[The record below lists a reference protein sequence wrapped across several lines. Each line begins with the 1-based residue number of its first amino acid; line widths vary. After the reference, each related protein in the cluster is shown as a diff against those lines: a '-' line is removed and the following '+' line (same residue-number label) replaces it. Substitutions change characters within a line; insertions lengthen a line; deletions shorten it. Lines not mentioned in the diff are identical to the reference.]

1 MNKFSWYE
9 AKSVEDAL
17 KQVNSTVTEELYNP
31 SDNAAVF
38 KSGGV
43 DVLDLIKEG
52 LIQPQKIVNIRN
64 IPGLDKI
71 SFEDDLMQVATKA
84 GAEAWS
90 ERTIREHILKA
101 ARAQKF
107 HITRDDVVVSKTP
120 RGQAAPKLY
129 ITVKYSRPVEVPGY
143 VHVFEFQS
151 EVSALVGRL

>member
-1 MNKFSWYE
+1 MEFNTSMRHDPGMGRFGFL
-9 AKSVEDAL
+9 V
-17 KQVNSTVTEELYNP
+17 
-31 SDNAAVF
+31 AVSF
-38 KSGGV
+38 MV
-43 DVLDLIKEG
+43 FLIFGAYKAG
-52 LIQPQKIVNIRN
+52 PVY
-64 IPGLDKI
+64 LDKI

-129 ITVKYSRPVEVPGY
+129 ITVRYSRPVEVPGY

-151 EVSALVGRL
+151 EVSSLVGRL